1 MGGVGELL
9 GVIAAGLGIGVL
21 NKVFE
26 PFLGWFFPESTAS
39 VTWGK
44 VLILVLVI
52 AFIQWR
58 PAGIFPPK
66 GRLADV

>member
-1 MGGVGELL
+1 MGELA
-9 GVIAAGLGIGVL
+9 GVVAAGLGIGVL
-21 NKVFE
+21 NKAFE
-26 PFLGWFFPESTAS
+26 PFLGWLFPESTAS

-44 VLILVLVI
+44 VVILVLVI